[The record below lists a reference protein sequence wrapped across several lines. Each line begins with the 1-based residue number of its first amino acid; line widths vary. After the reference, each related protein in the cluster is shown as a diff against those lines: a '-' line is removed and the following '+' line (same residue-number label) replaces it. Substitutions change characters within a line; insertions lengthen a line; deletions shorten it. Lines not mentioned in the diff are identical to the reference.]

1 MVISSKLGWLLE
13 LLREQKNISYLFL
26 LFRVWFR
33 LKLQCFWK
41 FMRQVHYHL
50 FVVVVVDSWL
60 NFSDTSS
67 SSFARFEDFQR
78 GFLHFFRLLFLNIC
92 PPSRFWF
99 QREGGNWFWSW
110 SSPFL
115 SQNNFEIRHQ
125 QQQYTS
131 PHNHSETMFILI
143 PSQINQIDICSL
155 SYASNLM
162 SLTAPPPQYQPFLK

>member
-1 MVISSKLGWLLE
+1 MLLE
-13 LLREQKNISYLFL
+13 NLWDKFIIIFL
-26 LFRVWFR
+26 LLLLLIVDWISQTPPHQVLRD
-33 LKLQCFWK
+33 LKISK
-41 FMRQVHYHL
+41 EV
-50 FVVVVVDSWL
+50 
-60 NFSDTSS
+60 FST
-67 SSFARFEDFQR
+67 
-78 GFLHFFRLLFLNIC
+78 FFRLLFLNIC